1 MNLPA
6 LDHEMLK
13 TDATTR
19 AFNTFLKSAGKA
31 TVKLT
36 KAEIERQK
44 AFGETMNSF
53 LKELDDEARAGFF
66 IAFEKV
72 ASGPNK
78 RRIAGHPQRPNALI
92 DAILSEAGEMPVE
105 AEPQPDSPSVA
116 GGKSVSG
123 KSKATTDASD
133 PFDSETPIS

>member
-6 LDHEMLK
+6 LDYEMLK

-44 AFGETMNSF
+44 AIGETMNAF
-53 LKELDDEARAGFF
+53 LKVLDDEARAGFY
-66 IAFEKV
+66 IAFENV

-78 RRIAGHPQRPNALI
+78 RRIMSHPQRPTELI
-92 DAILSEAGEMPVE
+92 DAMLAEAGAAPEDKGTHSD
-105 AEPQPDSPSVA
+105 ARSA
-116 GGKSVSG
+116 TGGKSAAG
-123 KSKATTDASD
+123 KSKPTDDASD
-133 PFDSETPIS
+133 PFDNDTPAS